1 LFQEYLVV
9 VTDVNVV
16 FCQIQIWTEKDGED
30 GLREIDVKGEKTN
43 TMVTKFIPHSKNFAR
58 VLVYNSRYN
67 GPPSET
73 LSFDTPEGG
82 KDLDVFVSVPRTS
95 DIQLISSY
103 FLGVVN
109 YMIHCE
115 IQLIVFG

>member
-1 LFQEYLVV
+1 M
-9 VTDVNVV
+9 
-16 FCQIQIWTEKDGED
+16 QIQIWTEKDGED

-82 KDLDVFVSVPRTS
+82 KDLDVLVSIPITS
-95 DIQLISSY
+95 DI
-103 FLGVVN
+103 
-109 YMIHCE
+109 
-115 IQLIVFG
+115 

>member
-1 LFQEYLVV
+1 M
-9 VTDVNVV
+9 
-16 FCQIQIWTEKDGED
+16 
-30 GLREIDVKGEKTN
+30 KGEKTN

-82 KDLDVFVSVPRTS
+82 KGLDISVLLTSSILVSN
-95 DIQLISSY
+95 Y
-103 FLGVVN
+103 FL
-109 YMIHCE
+109 YTSTIWTDS
-115 IQLIVFG
+115 

>member
-1 LFQEYLVV
+1 MQEELQNAELSHFSTAFHEYLTV
-9 VTDVNVV
+9 VTYVV
-16 FCQIQIWTEKDGED
+16 IVFYQIQIWTEKDGED

-82 KDLDVFVSVPRTS
+82 KDLAVLMSIPITS
-95 DIQLISSY
+95 YI
-103 FLGVVN
+103 
-109 YMIHCE
+109 
-115 IQLIVFG
+115 

>member
-1 LFQEYLVV
+1 MG
-9 VTDVNVV
+9 DV
-16 FCQIQIWTEKDGED
+16 CYQIQIWTEKDGED

-82 KDLDVFVSVPRTS
+82 KDLYV
-95 DIQLISSY
+95 LLSSHNFRHSAY
-103 FLGVVN
+103 K
-109 YMIHCE
+109 
-115 IQLIVFG
+115 

>member
-1 LFQEYLVV
+1 MQEELQNIELIHFASAFHEYLTV
-9 VTDVNVV
+9 VTDVIIV
-16 FCQIQIWTEKDGED
+16 FYQIQIWTEKDGED

-82 KDLDVFVSVPRTS
+82 KDLDVLVSIPLTS
-95 DIQLISSY
+95 DI
-103 FLGVVN
+103 
-109 YMIHCE
+109 
-115 IQLIVFG
+115 

>member
-1 LFQEYLVV
+1 MQEELKNAELFHFLTVFNKYLIA
-9 VTDVNVV
+9 VTDVVIV
-16 FCQIQIWTEKDGED
+16 FYQIQIWTEKDGED

-82 KDLDVFVSVPRTS
+82 KDLDILMSVPITS
-95 DIQLISSY
+95 DTFNL
-103 FLGVVN
+103 
-109 YMIHCE
+109 
-115 IQLIVFG
+115 

>member
-1 LFQEYLVV
+1 
-9 VTDVNVV
+9 V
-16 FCQIQIWTEKDGED
+16 FYQIQIWTEKDGED

-43 TMVTKFIPHSKNFAR
+43 TMVTKFIPHSRNFAR

-82 KDLDVFVSVPRTS
+82 KDLGVLVSAPITS
-95 DIQLISSY
+95 DVKFISSY
-103 FLGVVN
+103 FMCIMN
-109 YMIHCE
+109 YVIHCE
-115 IQLIVFG
+115 ILLIVFC

>member
-1 LFQEYLVV
+1 MFY
-9 VTDVNVV
+9 
-16 FCQIQIWTEKDGED
+16 QIQIWTEKEGED

-73 LSFDTPEGG
+73 LGFETPEGG
-82 KDLDVFVSVPRTS
+82 KDIDVLASIPITS
-95 DIQLISSY
+95 DI
-103 FLGVVN
+103 
-109 YMIHCE
+109 
-115 IQLIVFG
+115 

>member
-1 LFQEYLVV
+1 MQGELPNAHLFHFSTAFQEYRTV
-9 VTDVNVV
+9 VTDVIV
-16 FCQIQIWTEKDGED
+16 FYQIQIWTEKDGED

-82 KDLDVFVSVPRTS
+82 KDLDLLVSVPITCG
-95 DIQLISSY
+95 I
-103 FLGVVN
+103 
-109 YMIHCE
+109 
-115 IQLIVFG
+115 

>member
-1 LFQEYLVV
+1 MSLLCSIRYKSGRKNAELFHFTATFHEYLTA
-9 VTDVNVV
+9 VTDVIIV
-16 FCQIQIWTEKDGED
+16 FYQIQIWTEKDGED

-82 KDLDVFVSVPRTS
+82 KDLDVLVSVSLTS
-95 DIQLISSY
+95 D
-103 FLGVVN
+103 
-109 YMIHCE
+109 M
-115 IQLIVFG
+115 